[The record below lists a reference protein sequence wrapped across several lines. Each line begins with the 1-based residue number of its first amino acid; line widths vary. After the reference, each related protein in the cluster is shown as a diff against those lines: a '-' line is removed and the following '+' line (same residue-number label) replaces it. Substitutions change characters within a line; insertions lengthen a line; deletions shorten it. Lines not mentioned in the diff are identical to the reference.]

1 LARGIALKE
10 INDPNS
16 TIILSFKDVKDK
28 SYEVHGSIKDA
39 KVEVVD
45 PDALQH
51 SPLGF
56 SNCTTENSVPS
67 GTDSF

>member
-1 LARGIALKE
+1 LQLAGAVIGWTWGLARGIALKE

-45 PDALQH
+45 PDALQDIR
-51 SPLGF
+51 P
-56 SNCTTENSVPS
+56 
-67 GTDSF
+67 